1 MPELPEVETVRRT
14 LVDLVCGKKISK
26 VIVSWDNIIKHP
38 KEVAEFQLLLQ
49 GQTIKD
55 VKRRGKFLLFI
66 LDEFVLVSHLRM
78 EGKFRVFNADEEVA
92 KHTHVCFTFTDDTE
106 LRYQDVRKFGTMHL
120 FRKGE
125 ELKQPPLAKLG
136 PEPLSDEL
144 TPEYLKE
151 KLRKTNRKIKIALLD
166 QEILVGLGNIYVD
179 EVLFKA
185 GIYPE
190 IPASSLTD
198 KEINKLVSC
207 IIETLQEAVDLGGS
221 TIRSYVN
228 SQGKIGTFQ
237 ETIKVY
243 GRKGLPCVNCGHEI
257 EKIVVGGRGTSYC
270 PICQKK
276 NND

>member
-14 LVDLVCGKKISK
+14 LVDLVSGKKISS
-26 VIVSWDNIIKHP
+26 VIVTWENIIKHP
-38 KEVAEFQLLLQ
+38 KEVEEFQLLLQ
-49 GQTIKD
+49 GQTIQD
-55 VKRRGKFLLFI
+55 IKRRGKFLLFI

-78 EGKFRVFNADEEVA
+78 EGKFRVFHSDEEVA
-92 KHTHVCFTFTDDTE
+92 PHTHVCFAFTDHTV

-120 FRKGE
+120 FTKGE
-125 ELKQPPLAKLG
+125 ELKQPPLVKLG

-144 TPEYLKE
+144 TPDYLKE

-207 IIETLQEAVDLGGS
+207 IIETLQEAVDQGGS

-237 ETIKVY
+237 ETLKVY
-243 GRKGLPCVNCGHEI
+243 GRKGLPCVKCGHEI